1 MSTRP
6 GLATLVFAAAAASA
20 SATTFTVTSTA
31 DSGAGS
37 LRQAILDANANPGAD
52 TIAFSVVGSGVH
64 TIAPASPLPTITD
77 PVTIDGYTQSGSS
90 ANTNP
95 GGQGL
100 NTVLRVEIDGTNAG
114 ASPCL
119 FVAADDVTIRGLVV
133 NRCSDKAV
141 ATTGAHTDFVLE
153 GCFIGTNA
161 AGTAALA
168 PFGGGVNPR
177 SQTNARIGGTT
188 PAARNLVSG
197 DSLFGDPIAFG
208 QGITEPVSN
217 SLVAGNLVGTDI
229 TGLHRLAQ
237 NGVLSM
243 NTGGGSNNV
252 VGGAT
257 AAARNIFIDGVFVPG
272 AGNQIQGNFLG
283 LDVTGTIVISSPSQ
297 GLVTGTSSSNN
308 EIGGSAA
315 GAGNRVGGTGDSG
328 INIDGDGN
336 VVRGNQV
343 GTEGT
348 GTVRL
353 ANGYWGILVGVNS
366 TNTTIGGVGPGEGN
380 IVAYNRG
387 YAGVVVQG
395 VNATVRGNSIFE
407 NAGIQADSGLAIDLT
422 GGNLF
427 ELGVTIND
435 AGDGDIGPNGYQNYP
450 LISSVT
456 YGGSNTTVVGTLQS
470 TPSTT
475 FDVDFYSNPACNG
488 RPQEQDEA
496 KTYIGSIQVTTDGSG
511 NAAFNEVLAVA
522 LPNGSPITAAATSP
536 SGATSE
542 LSPRFVLSLDPVA
555 GPPSGVLGAQIRG
568 LAFEPGATVTVGG
581 VPATGVTVD
590 NPTTIT
596 ANIPALPAGSINAL
610 TVANPGGG
618 ASGTLPNAWIS
629 NFNDIPGSQFYTQIT
644 SLVANGITA
653 GVGGG
658 NYGINQPTLRQQMAV
673 FLLKAK
679 YGICYTPP
687 PCTGVFDDVACGSG
701 FAPWIEQLAEEG
713 ITGGCGGDNYCPGNA
728 VRRDQMAVFILKALH
743 GASYV
748 PPPCDGDFDDV
759 SCASPFA
766 PWIEQLAAEGV
777 TGGCGGNN
785 YCPLNSVTRGQMAAF
800 LYNAFDLP

>member
-1 MSTRP
+1 M
-6 GLATLVFAAAAASA
+6 
-20 SATTFTVTSTA
+20 
-31 DSGAGS
+31 
-37 LRQAILDANANPGAD
+37 
-52 TIAFSVVGSGVH
+52 
-64 TIAPASPLPTITD
+64 
-77 PVTIDGYTQSGSS
+77 TIDGYTQSGSS

-95 GGQGL
+95 ASQGL
-100 NTVLRVEIDGTNAG
+100 NTVLTIEIDGTNAG
-114 ASPCL
+114 AAPCL
-119 FVAADDVTIRGLVV
+119 FAAADDVTIRGLVV
-133 NRCSDKAV
+133 NRCTDKAV
-141 ATTGAHTDFVLE
+141 ATTGAHSDFVLE

-168 PFGGGVNPR
+168 PYGGGVNPR

-208 QGITEPVSN
+208 LGQTEPVSN

-229 TGLHRLAQ
+229 TGLHRLSQ
-237 NGVLSM
+237 NGVISM
-243 NTGGGSNNV
+243 NTGGGANNV
-252 VGGAT
+252 VGGTT
-257 AAARNIFIDGVFVPG
+257 AAARNVFIDSIYVPG
-272 AGNQIQGNFLG
+272 AGNQIQGNFVG
-283 LDVTGTIVISSPSQ
+283 LDVTGTIVISTNAGGIS
-297 GLVTGTSSSNN
+297 VGTSSSNN
-308 EIGGSAA
+308 TIGGSAA
-315 GAGNRVGGTGDSG
+315 GAGNRVGGTGNSA
-328 INIDGDGN
+328 INIEGDGN

-343 GTEGT
+343 GTDAT

-366 TNTTIGGVGPGEGN
+366 SNTTIGGVGPGEGN

-387 YAGVVVQG
+387 YAGVVVMG
-395 VNATVRGNSIFE
+395 VNATVRGNSIFD
-407 NAGIQADSGLAIDLT
+407 NAGIQANSGLAIDLT

-427 ELGVTIND
+427 DLGVNIND
-435 AGDGDIGPNGYQNYP
+435 AGDADTGPNGYQNYP

-456 YGGSNTTVVGTLQS
+456 YGGSNTTIAGTLNS

-496 KTYIGSIQVTTDGSG
+496 KTYIGSIEVTTDGSG
-511 NAAFNEVLAVA
+511 NATFNEVLAVVVA
-522 LPNGSPITAAATSP
+522 NGSPITAAATNP
-536 SGATSE
+536 SGQTSE

-555 GPPSGVLGAQIRG
+555 GPPGGVMGAQIRG

-629 NFNDIPGSQFYTQIT
+629 NFNDIPGSQFYSHIT

-658 NYGINQPTLRQQMAV
+658 LYGINQPTLRQQMAV

-687 PCTGVFDDVACGSG
+687 PCTGVFDDVPCASG

-713 ITGGCGGDNYCPGNA
+713 ITGGCGGDNYCPTNP
-728 VRRDQMAVFILKALH
+728 VRRDQMAVFMLKGVH
-743 GASYV
+743 GGTYV

-759 SCASPFA
+759 ACPSQFA
-766 PWIEQLAAEGV
+766 AWIEQLAAEGV
-777 TGGCGGNN
+777 TGGCGG
-785 YCPLNSVTRGQMAAF
+785 S
-800 LYNAFDLP
+800 

>member
-1 MSTRP
+1 MPQRS
-6 GLATLVFAAAAASA
+6 GLAALMLAAAAAV

-31 DSGAGS
+31 DSGAGT
-37 LRQAILDANANPGAD
+37 LRQAILDSNANPGAD
-52 TIAFSVVGSGVH
+52 TIAFGIVGSGGH
-64 TIAPASPLPTITD
+64 AIGPTSPLPTITE
-77 PVTIDGYTQSGSS
+77 PLTIDGYTQSGSS

-95 GGQGL
+95 ASQGL
-100 NTVLRVEIDGTNAG
+100 NTVLTIEIDGTNAG

-133 NRCSDKAV
+133 NRCTDKAV
-141 ATTGAHTDFVLE
+141 ATTGAHSDFVLE

-161 AGTAALA
+161 AGTQALA

-177 SQTNARIGGTT
+177 SQTNARVGGTT
-188 PAARNLVSG
+188 PSARNLISG
-197 DSLFGDPIAFG
+197 DSLFGAPIAFG
-208 QGITEPVSN
+208 QGLSEPVSN

-229 TGLHRLAQ
+229 SGLHLLMPPGA
-237 NGVLSM
+237 GSM
-243 NTGGGSNNV
+243 NTGGGANNV
-252 VGGAT
+252 VGGT
-257 AAARNIFIDGVFVPG
+257 AAGARNVFTDMLFVSG
-272 AGNQIQGNFLG
+272 IGNQIQGNFVG
-283 LDVTGTIVISSPSQ
+283 LDVTGTIVINTNS
-297 GLVTGTSSSNN
+297 GGIMFNTSANN
-308 EIGGSAA
+308 NTVGGSAA
-315 GAGNRVGGTGDSG
+315 GAGNRIGGAINAG
-328 INIDGDGN
+328 IDINGDGN
-336 VVRGNQV
+336 IVQGNQV
-343 GTEGT
+343 GTDST
-348 GTVRL
+348 GTIRL
-353 ANGYWGILVGVNS
+353 ANGYWGILANVNS
-366 TNTTIGGVGPGEGN
+366 SNTTIGGVGPGEGN

-387 YAGVVVQG
+387 WAGVVVQG
-395 VNATVRGNSIFE
+395 VNATVRGNSIFD
-407 NAGIQADSGLAIDLT
+407 NAGIEADSGLAIDLT

-427 ELGVTIND
+427 DLGVNIND
-435 AGDGDIGPNGYQNYP
+435 AGDADVGPNGYQNYP

-456 YGGSNTTVVGTLQS
+456 YGGANTTIVGTLQS

-475 FDVDFYSNPACNG
+475 FDIDFYSNPACNG

-496 KTYIGSIQVTTDGSG
+496 KTYIGSIEVTTDGSG
-511 NAAFNEVLAVA
+511 NAAFNEVLGVVVA
-522 LPNGSPITAAATSP
+522 NGSPITASATSP

-555 GPPSGVLGAQIRG
+555 GPPSGVIGAQIRG

-629 NFNDIPGSQFYTQIT
+629 NFNDIPGSLFYTQIT

-658 NYGINQPTLRQQMAV
+658 LYGINQPTLRQQMAV
-673 FLLKAK
+673 FLLKAR

-687 PCTGVFDDVACGSG
+687 PCTGVFADVPCGSG
-701 FAPWIEQLAEEG
+701 FAIWIEQLAAEG
-713 ITGGCGGDNYCPGNA
+713 ITGGCGGNNYCPGNP

-759 SCASPFA
+759 SCASPFS

-785 YCPLNSVTRGQMAAF
+785 YCPLNNVTRGQMAAF